1 MHLFH
6 VLGVVAGET
15 EDTLTTYFTMACPRL
30 FIGAKTD
37 WPKMEAEG
45 RERGGP
51 ASPRP
56 SPPATGSLER
66 CELPNRVRGGALP
79 PKGILLFQHSGW
91 PLLTL

>member
-37 WPKMEAEG
+37 WPKIEAEG

-51 ASPRP
+51 ASPPPHQLRGLWSAVSSLTGFEAEPYRP
-56 SPPATGSLER
+56 KVFYYFSTQDGLS
-66 CELPNRVRGGALP
+66 
-79 PKGILLFQHSGW
+79 
-91 PLLTL
+91 